1 MQPITPPSQLKIKE
15 EEIMGLKRQLA
26 QLQGIRL
33 RTEANLASQEALI
46 LALQLRQEAE
56 REAKY
61 RCSTGRGGTRAAQ
74 YSAV

>member
-1 MQPITPPSQLKIKE
+1 
-15 EEIMGLKRQLA
+15 MGLKRQLA

-46 LALQLRQEAE
+46 LALQLRQESE